1 MAARDILTEL
11 DRRPLDTP
19 LPASGTTA
27 CAPGFVLVVDDDED
41 TRHLITRWLAHAN
54 IAFMEASSGEEAMD
68 LADRYA
74 ESIEAVVSD
83 VMMDGMDGFELVR
96 RLRAASDTAHIPVV
110 MMTGTATH
118 ESDVVR
124 GVETGAVDYLAK
136 PVSPHV
142 VVAKLKAL
150 SERHRVERQLRRDL
164 VSAQANAT
172 IDALTGLYNRWH
184 LVTRLREETATA
196 TRHDKPYA
204 VVMLD
209 LDHFK
214 SVNDTHGHAEG
225 DRVLMHV
232 ADGVRS
238 VLRGD
243 DVAFRYGGE
252 EFLLL
257 LRACDADQAA
267 RVAAR
272 LRDWLDARPL
282 TMGNGE
288 TLRVTFSGGIA
299 VASAARGFIS
309 DELIERA
316 DSALYRAKRA
326 GRNRVDLD
334 G

>member
-1 MAARDILTEL
+1 MAARDILPET
-11 DRRPLDTP
+11 DRRPMDTP

-41 TRHLITRWLAHAN
+41 TRQLITRWLGHAN
-54 IAFMEASSGEEAMD
+54 IRFLEASSGEEA
-68 LADRYA
+68 LEIA
-74 ESIEAVVSD
+74 EQHAQSIEAVVSD

-96 RLRAASDTAHIPVV
+96 RLRASSDTASIPVV
-110 MMTGTATH
+110 MMTGTATR

-124 GVETGAVDYLAK
+124 GVELGAVDYLAK

-164 VSAQANAT
+164 LSAQAHAT

-184 LVTRLREETATA
+184 LATRLREETAFA
-196 TRHDKPYA
+196 TRHEKPYT
-204 VVMLD
+204 VMMLD

-214 SVNDTHGHAEG
+214 AVNDTHGHAEG

-232 ADGVRS
+232 AEAVRS
-238 VLRGD
+238 ALRGD

-257 LRACDADQAA
+257 LRACDAEQAA
-267 RVAAR
+267 RVGAR
-272 LRDWLDARPL
+272 LRDWLVARPL
-282 TMGNGE
+282 TMGNGA
-288 TLRVTFSGGIA
+288 TLTITFSGGIA
-299 VASAARGFIS
+299 VADAGRGFVS

-316 DSALYRAKRA
+316 DGALYAAKRA
-326 GRNRVDLD
+326 GRNRMQRAE
-334 G
+334 